1 MYKEKLSCFFYESFM
16 FFGVFHITALSVT
29 SVLIPHHKS
38 VPGKRFQ
45 TEMESPCA
53 TLFVGIYSVLCKLK
67 GYIRMTKVTN

>member
-29 SVLIPHHKS
+29 SVLIPHPKS

-45 TEMESPCA
+45 TETKGLCA

-67 GYIRMTKVTN
+67 GYIQMTKVTN